1 MDLVLDLQTIEPEL
15 HHDGHEPEPSNLSII
30 LCV

>member
-15 HHDGHEPEPSNLSII
+15 HGDGHEPDPSALSLL
-30 LCV
+30 LC